1 MKGLSLPQDWYRV
14 THWDAVASNEFERR
28 LARSRSWNRA
38 QYLRIQGITL
48 WEAGRSDVAK
58 DLLQRVL
65 QEHPDDLEAAAATEH
80 LAQIAAE
87 EGNKEQAE
95 AHLRSLLSTWPDLN
109 GTTGT
114 AEVLLA
120 DLLSQQQS
128 KAAHQEA
135 LDLLEHFLDR
145 EHGIRW
151 SAVMFQWHLVRIRLA
166 ELSGEH
172 EVAARHAADALE
184 LADTGPQLTH
194 HHEVGLVQTDEVTVQ
209 RLRRLAGPFPTGTG
223 APYGWAPSPEL
234 QARQEEKALLDD
246 LAAVGVHAPDVYA
259 LDVKADGYARALPVL
274 FRHLQQEHY
283 SPVYRS
289 DIARAMGTPLAAP
302 MWNDMVNYYHQLTPS
317 SLVRDGL
324 ASALSDAATK
334 DQIPDVVAI
343 LNDARWGENRIYFL
357 RTLTRLRHPDRWALI
372 ADLTD
377 DPDLGEQ
384 ATHML
389 KQFHARQTTR
399 RS

>member
-1 MKGLSLPQDWYRV
+1 MPQDWYRV
-14 THWDAVASNEFERR
+14 THWDAETNNEFERR

-38 QYLRIQGITL
+38 QYLRIQAVTL
-48 WEAGRSDVAK
+48 WQAGRTDIAK
-58 DLLQRVL
+58 TLLQRVL
-65 QEHPDDLEAAAATEH
+65 QEHPDDELEAAAATEH
-80 LAQIAAE
+80 LAQVAIE
-87 EGNKEQAE
+87 EDDAEQAE
-95 AHLRSLLSTWPDLN
+95 VHLRSLLSSWPDLN

-120 DLLSQQQS
+120 DLLSQQS
-128 KAAHQEA
+128 SSRAHQEA

-166 ELSGEH
+166 ELRGER

-184 LADTGPQLTH
+184 LAGAGPQLTH
-194 HHEVGLVQTDEVTVQ
+194 HRDLGLVRSDEVTVQ

-223 APYGWAPSPEL
+223 APYGRASVHEL
-234 QARQEEKALLDD
+234 EAREEEQALLDD
-246 LAAVGVHAPDVYA
+246 LDAIGVHTSDLYA
-259 LDVKADGYARALPVL
+259 LDVKAAGYPRALPVL

-283 SPVYRS
+283 SPAYRS

-302 MWNDMVNYYHQLTPS
+302 MWNDLVSYYHQMPPG

-324 ASALSDAATK
+324 AAALSEAATK
-334 DQIPDVVAI
+334 DQLPEVIAI
-343 LNDARWGENRIYFL
+343 LTDARWRQDRGYFL
-357 RTLTRLRHPDRWALI
+357 RTLTRLRHPDRWTLM

-377 DPDLGEQ
+377 DPDIGDE

-389 KQFHARQTTR
+389 KQFQARQ
-399 RS
+399 RSRHT